1 MNKIKLSILS
11 FGILFA
17 SAAIAQDQKPEMN
30 KEQRIEKRMDQLA
43 QELEL
48 TPTQKDQMTALNKQ
62 TFESREK
69 VKNDASLDEAG
80 KKQALK
86 LLNKTKKAKMAE
98 ILTEEQ
104 AAKLKAMKA
113 EKKSKSVQKK
123 QMKKEEINQSP
134 AVR

>member
-86 LLNKTKKAKMAE
+86 LLNKIKKAKMAE

-123 QMKKEEINQSP
+123 QMKKEEINKTS
-134 AVR
+134 R

>member
-11 FGILFA
+11 FGIFFA
-17 SAAIAQDQKPEMN
+17 SAAIAQDQKPELT
-30 KEQRIEKRMDQLA
+30 KDQRIEKRMDHLE

-62 TFESREK
+62 TFESREN
-69 VKNDASLDEAG
+69 VKNDINLDEAG
-80 KKQALK
+80 KKEALK
-86 LLNKTKKAKMAE
+86 SINKTKKAKMAE

-113 EKKSKSVQKK
+113 EKKVKSVQKK
-123 QMKKEEINQSP
+123 QMKKEEINKTS
-134 AVR
+134 R

>member
-11 FGILFA
+11 FGIFFA